1 MRLPTLICALALA
14 APGALTGQAGRWTGT
29 LAAGYG
35 QGVGDAFGGKDA
47 VSGHVAAFRTLA
59 PGAGLGLELGYSR
72 FNSLTSS
79 IPDLYGPGSLQR
91 EDFRRS
97 LWAATASLRLRGG
110 GEAWRPFAGV
120 GLGAYLVR
128 VHDRIVTQDASG
140 TPIPGLQFDQSSAE
154 VKPGMSLLAGL
165 ERARVFGRAALGVHA
180 RWDGVLSGTLANVLS
195 VAVVVALD

>member
-1 MRLPTLICALALA
+1 MRIPTLICALAIA
-14 APGALTGQAGRWTGT
+14 APGALPGQARKWTGT

-35 QGVGDAFGGKDA
+35 QGVGDAFGGKGA
-47 VSGHVAAFRTLA
+47 VSAHVAAFRTLA

-79 IPDLYGPGSLQR
+79 IPGLYGPGSLQR

-97 LWAATASLRLRGG
+97 LWAATASLRLRAGG
-110 GEAWRPFAGV
+110 GAWRPFAGV

-128 VHDRIVTQDASG
+128 VHDQIVTQDASG
-140 TPIPGLQFDQSSAE
+140 TPIPGLQFDDSSSE

-165 ERARVFGRAALGVHA
+165 ERARVFGRAGLGVQA

-195 VAVVVALD
+195 VGVVVTLD